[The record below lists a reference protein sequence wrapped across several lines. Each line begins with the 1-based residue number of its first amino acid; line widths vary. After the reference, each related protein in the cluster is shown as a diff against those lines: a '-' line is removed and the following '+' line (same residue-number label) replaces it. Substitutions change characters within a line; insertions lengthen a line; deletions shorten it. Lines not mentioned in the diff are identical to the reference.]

1 MDHEHRKRSSL
12 RAVDVGLVTNIFLA
26 ALKTSVGVLGRSP
39 ALFAD
44 GVNSMSDVVYYVVV
58 RVFTV
63 LGQKPPDKEHPYG
76 HERMESIASLV
87 VGAFVLATGVGVLL
101 DGAQRVYRLRAGEL
115 NYDGAALIALWVALF
130 TIVLKLVLWL
140 WTRATAQKTGNPAL
154 DALTFDHRNDTI
166 AAAAAAIGI
175 ALGRSGYPWIDPAA
189 AALVGVV
196 IALTGIDILR
206 TSSADLMGGEA
217 ARELV
222 VRVRAWLL
230 EVNGVNTVEQ
240 VRAHSFGPYIALNVT
255 IGVEGS
261 LSVAEGDA
269 IADEVERVLH
279 DKLEFLRAVHVH
291 YHPSE
296 RDGRSHGR

>member
-1 MDHEHRKRSSL
+1 
-12 RAVDVGLVTNIFLA
+12 VDA
-26 ALKTSVGVLGRSP
+26 R
-39 ALFAD
+39 
-44 GVNSMSDVVYYVVV
+44 
-58 RVFTV
+58 
-63 LGQKPPDKEHPYG
+63 E
-76 HERMESIASLV
+76 
-87 VGAFVLATGVGVLL
+87 
-101 DGAQRVYRLRAGEL
+101 
-115 NYDGAALIALWVALF
+115 
-130 TIVLKLVLWL
+130 
-140 WTRATAQKTGNPAL
+140 KTGNPAL

-175 ALGRSGYPWIDPAA
+175 AFGRSGHPWVDPAA

-217 ARELV
+217 ARDLTM
-222 VRVRAWLL
+222 RVRAWLL
-230 EVNGVNTVEQ
+230 EVKGVNTVEL

-255 IGVEGS
+255 IGVEGA

-279 DKLEFLRAVHVH
+279 ERLEFLRAVHVH

-296 RDGRSHGR
+296 RGAPNQGC